1 MKRAAVIGFLV
12 VLVARPGV
20 AQLPDVPTLGR
31 DWTNL
36 SFPWVYWGPTEGLS
50 VGLFHAQVNQLG
62 YADWDAPQPYRAMV
76 SLDGHV
82 STSGSKRLELAFRA
96 PKWAEGWRYVVTL
109 EGRRDAREPYF
120 GIGNGSVYD
129 EANETDA
136 APYFYRSDHTRWIV
150 RGEVQRR
157 LVGPLRVLAG
167 LHLERWRID
176 TLDGPSQL
184 GQDLVAGVDPSIAR
198 GTTDAAARIGLVFDT
213 RNDEPAPTRGV
224 VIEAIVGVADSGLI
238 SGASYTRATVSARG
252 YLPLA
257 SRLTIAGRVL
267 GQTMSGAPLLGSYAL
282 IEASDR
288 PLRGI
293 GSSETHRAIPARRL
307 LDADKL
313 LANLDVRYDLA
324 TLPTLFRVTAVGF
337 LDAARVFPVGEFA
350 VTTDDL
356 MVGGGLGLIAQF
368 FRTGILGTTA
378 GVGPDG
384 LVWFFHT
391 RWPF

>member
-1 MKRAAVIGFLV
+1 MRRPAAIALFSAL
-12 VLVARPGV
+12 AASPGV

-36 SFPWVYWGPTEGLS
+36 SFPWAYWGSTEGLS

-96 PKWAEGWRYVVTL
+96 PKWADGWRYIVTL
-109 EGRRDAREPYF
+109 EGRRDARERYF

-129 EANETDA
+129 EANETDG
-136 APYFYRSDHTRWIV
+136 APHFYRSDNTRWIA

-157 LVGPLRVLAG
+157 LIGPLRLLAG

-176 TLDGPSQL
+176 TLTGPSQL
-184 GQDLVAGVDPSIAR
+184 ARDLAAGVDQSIGQ
-198 GTTDAAARIGLVFDT
+198 GTADASARIGLVFDT
-213 RNDEPAPTRGV
+213 RNDEPAPTRGL
-224 VIEAIVGVADSGLI
+224 VIEAIVGIADSGLV
-238 SGASYTRATVSARG
+238 SEASYTRTTVSARG
-252 YLPLA
+252 YLPLLP
-257 SRLTIAGRVL
+257 RLTIAGRVL
-267 GQTMSGAPLLGSYAL
+267 GQTMSGAPQIGSYAL

-288 PLRGI
+288 PFRGI
-293 GSSETHRAIPARRL
+293 GSAESHRAIPARRL

-350 VTTDDL
+350 VTTDDV
-356 MVGGGLGLIAQF
+356 MVGGGVGLIAQF

-378 GVGPDG
+378 GIGPDG
-384 LVWFFHT
+384 VVWFFHT